1 MKHEDAGVEL
11 VCLCIVGVCL
21 LFVLFWSVGL
31 SLFLCREVGMC
42 TVYVLTNV
50 NKILLKS
57 SV

>member
-1 MKHEDAGVEL
+1 MKCEDAGVEL
-11 VCLCIVGVCL
+11 VCLYFVGVFL
-21 LFVLFWSVGL
+21 LFVLFCSISL
-31 SLFLCREVGMC
+31 SLFLFHGVGMC